1 MQEICGKLD
10 AIYKSSQ
17 THQRSNNKELN
28 FSAKMRT
35 RLARILSIPLRASK
49 VSRVH
54 HKSKM
59 AGQIADD
66 YCILVRRCKS
76 DLSCCGVVLD
86 SDNGIVL
93 TVASLIADLF
103 PGIGR
108 RRPFSANC
116 SLLSQDDFAATS
128 LSGRIAVEVVVQ
140 RSKQKAF
147 TALQGYMVLLWR
159 DEGLQ
164 RIAERI
170 FPSSEWKFE
179 SLIPASSNQLKS
191 NDLMG
196 GEATEAATKQQQ
208 DEARTHQSV
217 LSDFVLIHVENLKEY
232 LSCKPLNLS
241 TFSSCGESPNKG
253 DRVLVVG
260 TPFGCEC
267 PPVFYNSVSK
277 GIVSNLIGDNNE
289 LIITDARCIP
299 GCEGC
304 TMYIESSQ
312 PGAMKHGFMPHG
324 VILAPFCWRNGEWIG
339 ITVACSLGYLL
350 QNLRKLVITKFRV
363 IPQNLQVLLSVLNL
377 KTMLQCTDEVEK
389 EIQARNSFVMHSHQG
404 NLSACNIL
412 ETAFASVVMVHCGT
426 TWGSGIVIDADE
438 GLLVTCSH
446 VIRGH
451 EASVMMTDNKSST
464 RYFSRMTQDRV
475 FCVLPNGLSRMA
487 QVLYA
492 TSEGFPLD
500 FALLKIQP
508 HSSLRSLKPRL
519 GADFTEEKPD
529 NLTNPFYRK
538 GEELFVVGFPLF
550 SRHQHTQPSVVSGVI
565 SNIVYAN
572 NQAVLLQS
580 SAAVH
585 CGSSG
590 GALVSMV
597 TGELVG
603 MVTSHTK
610 DANLSS
616 SFPHVNFS
624 IPVDLLCKLVSAI
637 KSGGVEE
644 GLRALVSDHMESIWK
659 LESTVRKSP
668 QITSKL

>member
-1 MQEICGKLD
+1 M
-10 AIYKSSQ
+10 
-17 THQRSNNKELN
+17 
-28 FSAKMRT
+28 
-35 RLARILSIPLRASK
+35 
-49 VSRVH
+49 
-54 HKSKM
+54 
-59 AGQIADD
+59 ADD
-66 YCILVRRCKS
+66 YCILVRRCNS
-76 DLSCCGVVLD
+76 DSSCCSVVLD
-86 SDNGIVL
+86 SDNGIIL
-93 TVASLIADLF
+93 TVASLVADLF
-103 PGIGR
+103 PRIER
-108 RRPFSANC
+108 RRPFSPDC

-128 LSGRIAVEVVVQ
+128 PTGRIAVEVVVQ
-140 RSKQKAF
+140 RSKEKAF
-147 TALQGYMVLLWR
+147 TTLQGYVVLLWR

-170 FPSSEWKFE
+170 FPSSEWMFE
-179 SLIPASSNQLKS
+179 SSIPASDNQLKP
-191 NDLMG
+191 NQLMG
-196 GEATEAATKQQQ
+196 EETATEQHQ
-208 DEARTHQSV
+208 DEACTHQSV
-217 LSDFVLIHVENLKEY
+217 LSDFLLIHVENLNEY

-241 TFSSCGESPNKG
+241 TFSNCGEIPKKG
-253 DRVLVVG
+253 DSVLVVG

-277 GIVSNLIGDNNE
+277 GIVSNIIGANNE

-304 TMYIESSQ
+304 TMYIKSSQ
-312 PGAMKHGFMPHG
+312 PGSMKHGLMPYG

-350 QNLRKLVITKFRV
+350 QNLRKLIITKFRV

-377 KTMLQCTDEVEK
+377 KTASQYQPVDIGEVEK
-389 EIQARNSFVMHSHQG
+389 ATQDRNSFVIHSRFG

-412 ETAFASVVMVHCGT
+412 ETAFASVVMVQYGR
-426 TWGSGIVIDADE
+426 TWGSGIVIDADK

-451 EASVMMTDNKSST
+451 EASLMVTDNKSGT
-464 RYFSRMTQDRV
+464 QYLSRMTQDSV
-475 FCVLPNGLSRMA
+475 FCVLPNGIRCMV

-519 GADFTEEKPD
+519 GTDGTEMKS
-529 NLTNPFYRK
+529 NPLYRK
-538 GEELFVVGFPLF
+538 GEEVFVVGFPLF
-550 SRHQHTQPSVVSGVI
+550 SRDQHTQASVVSGVI
-565 SNIVYAN
+565 SNIVYAD

-597 TGELVG
+597 TGELLG
-603 MVTSHTK
+603 MVISHTK
-610 DANLSS
+610 DANLTS

-637 KSGGVEE
+637 KSGGIEN
-644 GLRALVSDHMESIWK
+644 GLRALVSDHVGSVWK
-659 LESTVRKSP
+659 LESSVQKSP